1 MISGLKHRAKTF
13 ALEFGNFYPY
23 RRYMTKNNCIFVH
36 VPKAAG
42 TSVLHALSGSTK
54 HMQRDHCSAFNF
66 KSADKKRFERSFK
79 FAFVRHP
86 VDRLLSVHRYLLSGG
101 NGTNNKRLSAL
112 INSEY
117 SQFDDFILNYLDS
130 MRLHTEVLFRPQ
142 FSFLCNEYYEVMVDF
157 VGKYET
163 IEQDFK
169 VVADK
174 LDLNTELPR
183 SNVSKVSI
191 ESDVSE
197 KVRDKITALYS
208 KDFELFDY

>member
-1 MISGLKHRAKTF
+1 MLGIKT
-13 ALEFGNFYPY
+13 AINYHIKSHLNIYPY
-23 RRYMTKNNCIFVH
+23 RRYMCKHNCIFIH
-36 VPKAAG
+36 IPKAAG

-54 HMQRDHCSAFNF
+54 HVQRDHCSAFNF

-117 SQFDDFILNYLDS
+117 RQFDDFALNYLDS

-157 VGKYET
+157 VGKYEK
-163 IEQDFK
+163 IDQDFK

-174 LDLNTELPR
+174 LDLNTTLPK
-183 SNVSKVSI
+183 SNVSKLSN
-191 ESDVSE
+191 ESDISDDARE
-197 KVRDKITALYS
+197 KIFDLYS
-208 KDFELFDY
+208 KDFELFEY

>member
-1 MISGLKHRAKTF
+1 MLGIKTAISYHVKSHL
-13 ALEFGNFYPY
+13 NIYPY
-23 RRYMTKNNCIFVH
+23 RRYMCKHNCIFIH
-36 VPKAAG
+36 IPKAAC
-42 TSVLHALSGSTK
+42 TSVLHALSGSTE
-54 HMQRDHCSAFNF
+54 HVQRDHCSAFNF

-117 SQFDDFILNYLDS
+117 NQFDDFVLKYLDS

-157 VGKYET
+157 VGKYER
-163 IEQDFK
+163 IDEDFK

-174 LDLNTELPR
+174 LDLSTTLPK
-183 SNVSKVSI
+183 SNVSKLSNG
-191 ESDVSE
+191 SDVSDNVRE
-197 KVRDKITALYS
+197 KIFDLYS
-208 KDFELFDY
+208 KDFELFKY

>member
-1 MISGLKHRAKTF
+1 MLGIKTAISYHIKSHL
-13 ALEFGNFYPY
+13 NIYPY
-23 RRYMTKNNCIFVH
+23 RRYMCKHNCIFIH
-36 VPKAAG
+36 IPKAAG

-54 HMQRDHCSAFNF
+54 HVQRDHCSAFNF

-117 SQFDDFILNYLDS
+117 KQFDDFVLNYLDS

-157 VGKYET
+157 VGKYEK
-163 IEQDFK
+163 IDQDFK

-174 LDLNTELPR
+174 LDLNTTLPK
-183 SNVSKVSI
+183 SNVSKLSNG
-191 ESDVSE
+191 SDVSDNVRE
-197 KVRDKITALYS
+197 KIFDLYS
-208 KDFELFDY
+208 KDFELFEY

>member
-1 MISGLKHRAKTF
+1 MLGIKTAISYHVKSHL
-13 ALEFGNFYPY
+13 NIYPY
-23 RRYMTKNNCIFVH
+23 RRYMCKHNCIFIH
-36 VPKAAG
+36 IPKAAG
-42 TSVLHALSGSTK
+42 TSVLHALSGSTD
-54 HMQRDHCSAFNF
+54 HVQRDHCSAFNF

-117 SQFDDFILNYLDS
+117 NQFDDFVLKYLDS

-157 VGKYET
+157 VGKYER
-163 IEQDFK
+163 IDEDFK

-174 LDLNTELPR
+174 LDLSTTLPK
-183 SNVSKVSI
+183 SNVSKLSNG
-191 ESDVSE
+191 SDVSDNVRE
-197 KVRDKITALYS
+197 KIFDLYS
-208 KDFELFDY
+208 KDFELFKY

>member
-1 MISGLKHRAKTF
+1 MLGIKTAISYHVKSHL
-13 ALEFGNFYPY
+13 NIYPY
-23 RRYMTKNNCIFVH
+23 RRYMCKHNCIFIH
-36 VPKAAG
+36 IPKAAG
-42 TSVLHALSGSTK
+42 TSVLHALSGSTE
-54 HMQRDHCSAFNF
+54 HVQRDHCSAFNF

-117 SQFDDFILNYLDS
+117 NQFDDFVLKYLDS

-157 VGKYET
+157 VGKYER
-163 IEQDFK
+163 IDEDFK

-174 LDLNTELPR
+174 LDLSTTLPK
-183 SNVSKVSI
+183 SNVSKLSNG
-191 ESDVSE
+191 SDVSDNVRE
-197 KVRDKITALYS
+197 KIFDLYS
-208 KDFELFDY
+208 KDFELFKY

>member
-1 MISGLKHRAKTF
+1 MLGIKTAISYHIKSYL
-13 ALEFGNFYPY
+13 NIYPY
-23 RRYMTKNNCIFVH
+23 RRYMCKHNCIFIH
-36 VPKAAG
+36 IPKAAG

-54 HMQRDHCSAFNF
+54 HVQRDHCSAFNF

-117 SQFDDFILNYLDS
+117 NQFDDFVLNYLNS
-130 MRLHTEVLFRPQ
+130 MRIHTEVLFRPQ
-142 FSFLCNEYYEVMVDF
+142 FSFLCNEYFEVMVDF
-157 VGKYET
+157 VGRYEK
-163 IEQDFK
+163 IDQDFK

-174 LDLNTELPR
+174 LDLNTTLPK
-183 SNVSKVSI
+183 SNVSKLSNG
-191 ESDVSE
+191 SDVSDNVRE
-197 KVRDKITALYS
+197 KIFDLYS
-208 KDFELFDY
+208 KDFELFEY